1 MKIKSKIQHS
11 NMTGTK
17 RKMELD
23 SEAKITKVIN
33 PSKKNKVPLKAAL
46 ITELKVHSFGR
57 KV

>member
-1 MKIKSKIQHS
+1 
-11 NMTGTK
+11 MTGTK

-33 PSKKNKVPLKAAL
+33 PSKKIKVPLKEDL

>member
-1 MKIKSKIQHS
+1 MKMKSKIQHS
-11 NMTGTK
+11 NMTGAK

-23 SEAKITKVIN
+23 CEAKITKVIN
-33 PSKKNKVPLKAAL
+33 PSKKIKVPLKEDL

>member
-1 MKIKSKIQHS
+1 
-11 NMTGTK
+11 MTGTK

-46 ITELKVHSFGR
+46 ITELKVHSFER